1 MVQVKSNREIEAM
14 RRVGKLV
21 AKVLRQVATL
31 VKPGVTLL
39 ELDSAAESL
48 SRDEGAIPAFKGYQ
62 GYRHTLC
69 TSVNEQIVHGI
80 PSDRALK
87 EGDIIGLDFG
97 LILDGFYGD
106 SAITVPVGPISEQAA
121 ELCQTT
127 MRALYA
133 AIDACRAGNTLKDI
147 AAAVEGVVNPKSFGI
162 VREFVGH
169 GIGRKLHEDPQVPNY
184 VAGASSFKL
193 KPGMTI
199 CLEPMVNRGKPGM
212 RVLSDGWT
220 AVSADGSLSAHYEH
234 ALVITGGDAEVLTE
248 WDGGRPY
255 GGFLEKLAGFQL

>member
-1 MVQVKSNREIEAM
+1 MVQVKSKRELEAM
-14 RRVGKLV
+14 RRVGGLV
-21 AKVLRQVATL
+21 GKVLNQVAGL
-31 VKPGVTLL
+31 VKPGITLL
-39 ELDSAAESL
+39 ELDQAAESL
-48 SRDEGAIPAFKGYQ
+48 ARENGCIPAFKGYM
-62 GYRHTLC
+62 GFKHALC

-80 PSDRALK
+80 PSDRSLK
-87 EGDIIGLDFG
+87 EGDIVGLDFG

-106 SAITVPVGPISEQAA
+106 SAITVPVGPISDEAF

-127 MRALYA
+127 MKALYS
-133 AIDACRAGNTLKDI
+133 AIDACRAGNTLKDV
-147 AAAVEGVVNPKSFGI
+147 AAAVESVVVPKSYGI

-199 CLEPMVNRGKPGM
+199 CLEPMVNRGNAGM
-212 RVLSDGWT
+212 KVLSDGWT
-220 AVSADGSLSAHYEH
+220 AISSDGSLSAHYEH
-234 ALVITGGDAEVLTE
+234 AIAITDGDPEVLTE

-255 GGFLEKLAGFQL
+255 GGFLKQLAGLQL